1 MTIKAFNLSFSLE
14 TRKRM
19 GNSVQ
24 ISRTTQHER
33 IHSEDN
39 SIGRAKLY
47 SLCNGWITVQKGIY
61 ELSAKNLEL
70 VFLEA
75 KVENEITGE
84 VIAHILS
91 KVTPK
96 GASEP
101 LPPIGPM
108 LSNFVKDFNIYRKNK
123 KKIQTLVRESQRAIA
138 NECKAFIAGPA
149 VDLGLLSDSEYR
161 ELRKTE
167 NLGLYLTFCALVL
180 AIFDEEN

>member
-1 MTIKAFNLSFSLE
+1 MTIKAFNLSLTLE

-96 GASEP
+96 ETSEP
-101 LPPIGPM
+101 LPPIGT
-108 LSNFVKDFNIYRKNK
+108 LAEQRVAIAAKAYRKN

-149 VDLGLLSDSEYR
+149 ADLGLLSGSEYR

>member
-1 MTIKAFNLSFSLE
+1 MTIKAFNLSLSLE

-24 ISRTTQHER
+24 VSHTTQSER

-47 SLCNGWITVQKGIY
+47 SLCNGWIAVQKGIY
-61 ELSAKNLEL
+61 ELSTRNIEL

-101 LPPIGPM
+101 LAAQSTRPNLIQEIIAKGVLSHSPLRTATTFRPTVLLAARMASPLSGSRNPP
-108 LSNFVKDFNIYRKNK
+108 N
-123 KKIQTLVRESQRAIA
+123 
-138 NECKAFIAGPA
+138 
-149 VDLGLLSDSEYR
+149 LLS
-161 ELRKTE
+161 
-167 NLGLYLTFCALVL
+167 
-180 AIFDEEN
+180 

>member
-1 MTIKAFNLSFSLE
+1 MTIKAFNLSLSLE

-24 ISRTTQHER
+24 ISCTTQHER

-39 SIGRAKLY
+39 SIGRSKLY

-96 GASEP
+96 GASA
-101 LPPIGPM
+101 
-108 LSNFVKDFNIYRKNK
+108 
-123 KKIQTLVRESQRAIA
+123 QTPSVGRYGRNTKTLIMECQRAIA
-138 NECKAFIAGPA
+138 DETKASIASPA
-149 VDLGLLSDSEYR
+149 MSAGFLSEAEWEDLRSSD
-161 ELRKTE
+161 LNT
-167 NLGLYLTFCALVL
+167 YLTFCALML
-180 AIFDEEN
+180 AIFDGEI

>member
-1 MTIKAFNLSFSLE
+1 MTIKAFNLSLSLE

-47 SLCNGWITVQKGIY
+47 SLCNGWIAVQKGIY
-61 ELSAKNLEL
+61 ELSTRNIEL

-91 KVTPK
+91 KITPK

-108 LSNFVKDFNIYRKNK
+108 SSHLVKGSNIYRRH

-138 NECKAFIAGPA
+138 NECKAFVAGPA
-149 VDLGLLSDSEYR
+149 ADLGLLSEAEWED
-161 ELRKTE
+161 LRSSDLNT
-167 NLGLYLTFCALVL
+167 YLTFCVLML
-180 AIFDEEN
+180 AIFDEEI

>member
-1 MTIKAFNLSFSLE
+1 MTIKAFNLSLSLE

-84 VIAHILS
+84 IIAHILS

-101 LPPIGPM
+101 LPPIGT
-108 LSNFVKDFNIYRKNK
+108 LAEQRVAIAAKAYREDKNL
-123 KKIQTLVRESQRAIA
+123 QFLVRECERAIA
-138 NECKAFIAGPA
+138 EEDKACVAKPA
-149 VDLGLLSDSEYR
+149 AEVEFLSEAEFEEFKRSDL
-161 ELRKTE
+161 TT
-167 NLGLYLTFCALVL
+167 YLTFCALML
-180 AIFDEEN
+180 AIFDEEI

>member
-1 MTIKAFNLSFSLE
+1 MTIKAFNLSLSLE

-39 SIGRAKLY
+39 SIGRSKLY

-61 ELSAKNLEL
+61 ELSAKNIES

-96 GASEP
+96 ETSEP
-101 LPPIGPM
+101 LPPIDPM
-108 LSNFVKDFNIYRKNK
+108 LSNFVKDSNIYRKNK
-123 KKIQTLVRESQRAIA
+123 KIQTLI
-138 NECKAFIAGPA
+138 
-149 VDLGLLSDSEYR
+149 
-161 ELRKTE
+161 
-167 NLGLYLTFCALVL
+167 
-180 AIFDEEN
+180 

>member
-1 MTIKAFNLSFSLE
+1 MTIKAFNLSLSLE

-39 SIGRAKLY
+39 SIGRSKLY
-47 SLCNGWITVQKGIY
+47 SLCNGWIAVQKGIY
-61 ELSAKNLEL
+61 ELSTRNIEL

-101 LPPIGPM
+101 LPPIGTV
-108 LSNFVKDFNIYRKNK
+108 LSNSVKDSQIYRKH

-138 NECKAFIAGPA
+138 NECKAFVAGPA
-149 VDLGLLSDSEYR
+149 VDLGLLSDSEFH

-167 NLGLYLTFCALVL
+167 NLDTYLTFCALML